1 MNSGPVLFVGLL
13 AAMACSWTGFVM
25 APQLQLGDLNQTNTV
40 PVGDT
45 LPQTYPLARPG
56 EAHAGAEIYRANGC
70 ASCHTEM
77 VRSGDLGSDVR
88 RGWGARRSLA
98 EDYLFEHPVMLG
110 LQRIGP
116 DLANFGRRSDTNG
129 IYLRLYDP
137 RLITPGS
144 VMPPYRFLF
153 ETRKIGLFPAH
164 DAIILPDQDAPPA
177 GYEIVP
183 RPEAR
188 ALAAYL
194 LSLRQDGY
202 LYEAPPPPQLQAKT
216 NAAPT
221 NAVPAS
227 AKPAAK

>member
-1 MNSGPVLFVGLL
+1 
-13 AAMACSWTGFVM
+13 
-25 APQLQLGDLNQTNTV
+25 
-40 PVGDT
+40 VGDT
-45 LPQTYPLARPG
+45 LPQNYPLARPG
-56 EAHAGAEIYRANGC
+56 DAHAGAEIYRANGC

-77 VRSGDLGSDVR
+77 VRSSTLGSDIQ

-98 EDYLFEHPVMLG
+98 EDYLFEQPVMLG

-116 DLANFGRRSDTNG
+116 DLANFGRTSETNR
-129 IYLRLYDP
+129 IYRRLYDP

-164 DAIILPDQDAPPA
+164 DAIVLPDQDAPPA

-216 NAAPT
+216 NTVPT
-221 NAVPAS
+221 NAVPAT
-227 AKPAAK
+227 AKPPAK